1 MRIQVNMLGRFAFK
15 IQNSRFAVM
24 VQIVIY
30 LNRKRLAD
38 TAYLHQ
44 VIDTS
49 AAHALQSP
57 KLFQQ
62 FPAALRSQAWNF
74 LETRCF
80 SCLGPSLPVA
90 CNSEPVRFI
99 PDSLNKV
106 QRR

>member
-15 IQNSRFAVM
+15 IQFSRFAVIVQM
-24 VQIVIY
+24 VI
-30 LNRKRLAD
+30 NFDCKRLAN
-38 TAYLHQ
+38 TAYFHQ

-49 AAHALQSP
+49 AAHALQTP

-62 FPAALRSQAWNF
+62 FPAPLWTQAWN
-74 LETRCF
+74 LLQTRCF

-90 CNSEPVRFI
+90 CNSKPVRFI